1 MSAAMSTATELPEA
15 LKPWH
20 PWLEWFGLELAT
32 ELGALIQRMQP
43 LLGRFQGET
52 RGGQPEPDG
61 LDDLR
66 RRGRYERLLSTE
78 WLLADELPDEFL
90 RRAASSEHLFLA
102 PRPRSREAEKGIVA
116 IFDAGPLQLGAPR
129 LGQLALWILL
139 ARRATQTGG
148 ALRWG
153 VLQSPGTLHEADDV
167 RQLKALMKSRN
178 FEVGDAGQGEA
189 WQEALAGL
197 PHPPGESWLIGAAPV
212 EQPMAERW
220 TSHRICLRRAVR
232 GDVLEVSLSGRG
244 ALRHA
249 ELPLPSVKAAV
260 PLLQGEFTP
269 VAPATVHQRHRGRIS
284 LQRPPLI
291 SSRGT
296 HVAVQLFDEPG
307 MVVFP
312 VPSLAQRRPGR
323 PRYQRWGDRMEP
335 RTAMFAGKRLGAL
348 LGFERS
354 MYFWQVQGLG
364 SFIAPEPEV
373 FRAPPGLGVWLP
385 SVWLHNAQ
393 KQCVCVIDRD
403 RRLVAWEALK
413 NSTPVPEPGPPK
425 LVDRQV
431 VGMLQW
437 AEGALVYATIR
448 SKQLVLCHLGIEV
461 SPSTVRTVCAGTE
474 DTVVLFGGGTQW
486 KRGIG
491 SCAVRV
497 DSTTSGNETWRVYEP
512 TPLAAAVGTRQ
523 VEASK
528 AWTSFELNIHRG
540 VALVHDTKKARF
552 AMLSLS
558 PERTA
563 LVLHAKDEHPE
574 VVYTAPE
581 RIEKISVCPNT
592 GLAVILTVH
601 KKVIFYVVPE
611 RALRTVLHGEGAVDA
626 AA

>member
-1 MSAAMSTATELPEA
+1 MSTTTATATELPEA

-20 PWLEWFGLELAT
+20 PWLEWFGLEIAA

-43 LLGRFQGET
+43 LLGRFQGQT

-116 IFDAGPLQLGAPR
+116 IFDAGPLQLGASR

-139 ARRATQTGG
+139 ARRAALSGG

-153 VLQSPGTLHEADDV
+153 VLQLPGQLHDAHDA

-178 FEVGDAGQGEA
+178 FVVGDAGQGEA
-189 WQEALAGL
+189 WREALAEL

-212 EQPMAERW
+212 EPPMAERW
-220 TSHRICLRRAVR
+220 TSHRIRLCRAVQ
-232 GDVLEVSLSGRG
+232 GDVLEVSLSGRD

-249 ELPLPSVKAAV
+249 QLPLPSVKAAV
-260 PLLQGEFTP
+260 PLLKGEFAQA
-269 VAPATVHQRHRGRIS
+269 APATVHQRHRGRIS

-291 SSRGT
+291 SSQGT
-296 HVAVQLFDEPG
+296 HVAVQLLDEPG
-307 MVVFP
+307 VVVFP
-312 VPSLAQRRPGR
+312 VASLAQRKAGK
-323 PRYQRWGDRMEP
+323 PRYQRWGDRLEP
-335 RTAMFAGKRLGAL
+335 LTAMFAGKRLGAL

-364 SFIAPEPEV
+364 NFVAPEPEV

-385 SVWLHNAQ
+385 SVWLHSAQ

-403 RRLVAWEALK
+403 GRLVAWEALR
-413 NSTPVPEPGPPK
+413 NSTPSLEPGPPK
-425 LVDRQV
+425 LVDQRV

-437 AEGALVYATIR
+437 ADGGLVYATIR
-448 SKQLVLCHLGIEV
+448 SKQLVLCYLGVEV
-461 SPSTVRTVCAGTE
+461 SPSTVLTVCAGAD

-486 KRGIG
+486 RRGIG
-491 SCAVRV
+491 SCAVRTY
-497 DSTTSGNETWRVYEP
+497 STTSGNETWRVYEP
-512 TPLAAAVGTRQ
+512 TPLATTAGMRH
-523 VEASK
+523 VEASR

-552 AMLSLS
+552 VMLSLS

-563 LVLHAKDEHPE
+563 LVLHAKDASPE
-574 VVYTAPE
+574 VIYVAPE

-592 GLAVILTVH
+592 GLAVMLTVH

-611 RALRTVLHGEGAVDA
+611 RSLRAVLHGEGASDA
-626 AA
+626 NA